1 MDPASKIF
9 VLFFK
14 IILCLFNFGHYILLN
29 ILPKIATRNNH
40 QESLQSVL
48 DRDRYISDWVW
59 YKGLQSVSKR
69 TKSRHQFLT
78 LPTHDSHY

>member
-1 MDPASKIF
+1 MDPVSKIF

-59 YKGLQSVSKR
+59 
-69 TKSRHQFLT
+69 
-78 LPTHDSHY
+78 

>member
-1 MDPASKIF
+1 MDPVSKIF

-14 IILCLFNFGHYILLN
+14 IILCLFFGHYILLN

-40 QESLQSVL
+40 QESLQSFL

-59 YKGLQSVSKR
+59 
-69 TKSRHQFLT
+69 
-78 LPTHDSHY
+78 